1 MEPNKHDVPQL
12 DEIEFLLVAGRALE
26 RAAAR
31 VVFADLVAGRP
42 RRPDLVWSVCT
53 SSGCAVLRNGRFQIE
68 PQHEDAP
75 PGHHVP

>member
-1 MEPNKHDVPQL
+1 MDPNRHEVPQL
-12 DEIEFLLVAGRALE
+12 DEIELLLMAGRALE

-53 SSGCAVLRNGRFQIE
+53 SSGCAVLRDGRFQIE
-68 PQHEDAP
+68 PQHEDAS
-75 PGHHVP
+75 PGRHGA